1 MDTFRSNTGKL
12 FVERDHS
19 ETVAAGSI
27 TGSFFGIT
35 VLNSGCLIG
44 SINPVGEAVIADLN
58 LATGSICPFEF
69 TSFRIESGSAIIHQQ
84 STD

>member
-1 MDTFRSNTGKL
+1 MNTFRSNTGKL
-12 FVERDHS
+12 FAERNHS
-19 ETVAAGSI
+19 VNPGAGSI

-35 VLNSGCLIG
+35 VLNTGCLIG
-44 SINPVGEAVIADLN
+44 SINPVGEAVITNLN